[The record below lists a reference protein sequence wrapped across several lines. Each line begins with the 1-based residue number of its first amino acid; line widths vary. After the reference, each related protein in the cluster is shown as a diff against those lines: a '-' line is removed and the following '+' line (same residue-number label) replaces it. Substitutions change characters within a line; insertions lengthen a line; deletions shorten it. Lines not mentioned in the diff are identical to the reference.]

1 MSVYY
6 FTDFRYSADQMFDVV
21 ADVEKY
27 QSFLPFCKRSH
38 VTFRSKSNIKADLII
53 GFPPLVES
61 YTSEVTLIKP
71 QLIKAVCTEGKL
83 FHYLLTI
90 WKFSPGLKNN
100 ENTCIIDFYVSFN
113 FKSALHSH
121 LANLFFNELVRQ
133 MESAFYQEAQVR
145 YGKPVVKMQ
154 TLNVLQKNS

>member
-1 MSVYY
+1 
-6 FTDFRYSADQMFDVV
+6 MFEVV

-27 QSFLPFCKRSH
+27 ENFLPFCKKSH
-38 VTFRSKSNIKADLII
+38 VFFKSSTFIKANLVI

-61 YTSEVTLIKP
+61 YTSKVSLVKP
-71 QLIKAVCTEGKL
+71 QLIKAVCTEGRL
-83 FHYLLTI
+83 FNYLLTT

-100 ENTCIIDFYVSFN
+100 EKTCIIDFFVSFE

-121 LANLFFNELVRQ
+121 LANIFFNELVWQ
-133 MESAFYQEAQVR
+133 MESAFYQEAKRR

-154 TLNVLQKNS
+154 SLNVLQKNS